1 MGILKK
7 ENCSTVIYLLLLAAP
22 ALMTG
27 SISFGSHRTAI
38 EALLNAYKLDPVIT
52 PAKAESAVASLE
64 KALVNCKDE
73 DIAFRIR
80 YTIGVIYFKAHM
92 MEASKTAFLQIANAP
107 ACPELIRVCSF
118 NMIGQ
123 ICRLSGQNKEAL
135 EAFNQVINLS
145 EQDLSFNKGAA
156 YPALVKLW
164 CAALFS
170 RAEIYELQRNLNAGI
185 TEYNR
190 LLNGLRQIKNNDMLS
205 RYAPLANDR
214 MSQLYIRQGDID
226 TYIKLA
232 EALTINYPEY
242 YRAPIIKLEIE
253 CVKFLKDIHEDP
265 EFVNGSYVVP
275 ANVIAYLNGS
285 KEKTSAYPI
294 ANKLAILS
302 KENQNSYSWFLLQY
316 EYAWLLDALGE
327 RDKAAEALSQITS
340 SNLASLGNGLNRI
353 AVVKM
358 IQDYAKIQRAII
370 LGEKANYTEALEMLA
385 TLRSDPNESHISKLA
400 ESVTES
406 IQILKREVSKNE
418 SEQK

>member
-1 MGILKK
+1 
-7 ENCSTVIYLLLLAAP
+7 
-22 ALMTG
+22 
-27 SISFGSHRTAI
+27 
-38 EALLNAYKLDPVIT
+38 
-52 PAKAESAVASLE
+52 
-64 KALVNCKDE
+64 
-73 DIAFRIR
+73 
-80 YTIGVIYFKAHM
+80 
-92 MEASKTAFLQIANAP
+92 
-107 ACPELIRVCSF
+107 
-118 NMIGQ
+118 MIGQ

-185 TEYNR
+185 TEYKR
-190 LLNGLRQIKNNDMLS
+190 LLNALRQIKNNDMLS

-242 YRAPIIKLEIE
+242 YRAPVIKLEIE
-253 CVKFLKDIHEDP
+253 CVKFLKDIHENP
-265 EFVNGSYVVP
+265 EFINGSYGAP

-316 EYAWLLDALGE
+316 EYAWLLDTLGE
-327 RDKAAEALSQITS
+327 KDKAADALAQITS
-340 SNLASLGNGLNRI
+340 SNLVSLGNGLNRN
-353 AVVKM
+353 AVIKM

-385 TLRSDPNESHISKLA
+385 TLCSDPNESHISKLA

-406 IQILKREVSKNE
+406 IQILKREVPKNE